1 MGKIDYVE
9 VSRAAHELGARHGAN
24 AAGPY
29 AMQLAEQAR
38 VRGDMDEQAFWEGC
52 RPVAKASVRPRLTP
66 TIPAPSDGQNSHM
79 QVKGLQCKIF

>member
-24 AAGPY
+24 VAGPY

-38 VRGDMDEQAFWEGC
+38 VRGDMDEQAFWEA
-52 RPVAKASVRPRLTP
+52 VAQSLKPR
-66 TIPAPSDGQNSHM
+66 
-79 QVKGLQCKIF
+79 